1 MGLPMAGWGQLAWGA
16 FMLWRGRGGLL
27 CLKRSRA
34 PPQAP
39 HPLRN
44 LVNSCPGP
52 AGTQLV
58 QGGVS

>member
-58 QGGVS
+58 